1 MVASCRIA
9 ILATWLTIS
18 KVQVI
23 YSDNRSNLTVH
34 PFIAY
39 FQGFQF
45 GQNLVLQLPSFFVSP
60 VGIGPS
66 ANHYQDTSKVIF
78 NETYENHASNVINV
92 NGTKNNVNFPKLND
106 LDVENFPTKKLKLS
120 EGDSLD
126 SFTQSLVNDSTFV
139 ESNERKNILN
149 ENSTTEE
156 PDSEVEIM
164 TDNNMTTKETGP
176 YTSSLYNN
184 LFLKNLTITRQ
195 EIDTNFTLPDTEN
208 HWQNFS
214 SSLNNNSTNHES
226 DKINGSTTADIAISP
241 PKQSSVITNFYPY
254 PNAVSYSA
262 VDKLSITTNS
272 YLDEGSNLPL
282 SYDDRWQSFTSLT
295 KLYPNFGFRPLSGLY
310 YDGFLHKSLN
320 KKNGFIPYYKVNYN
334 QN

>member
-9 ILATWLTIS
+9 ILAIWLTIL
-18 KVQVI
+18 KVQLI
-23 YSDNRSNLTVH
+23 YSDDRYNLTVH
-34 PFIAY
+34 PFVGY
-39 FQGFQF
+39 FQGFKL

-60 VGIGPS
+60 VAFVPS
-66 ANHYQDTSKVIF
+66 AYHYQDTSKVIF
-78 NETYENHASNVINV
+78 DGTYEKHDSNVININTKTINSNFLKV
-92 NGTKNNVNFPKLND
+92 NN
-106 LDVENFPTKKLKLS
+106 LDVEDFSTNKLRLP
-120 EGDSLD
+120 EGDSEDL
-126 SFTQSLVNDSTFV
+126 FTQSLVNDSTIV
-139 ESNERKNILN
+139 ESKENKHILN
-149 ENSTTEE
+149 EKSTTVE
-156 PDSEVEIM
+156 PNSEVEI
-164 TDNNMTTKETGP
+164 TAENNMTTKETGP

-184 LFLKNLTITRQ
+184 QYLKNLTITRQ
-195 EIDTNFTLPDTEN
+195 EIDNNFTLPSTEN

-214 SSLNNNSTNHES
+214 LPSDNNSTNHDSER
-226 DKINGSTTADIAISP
+226 INGSTTAEIAISP

-254 PNAVSYSA
+254 PNAVSHSA

-320 KKNGFIPYYKVNYN
+320 KKNGFIPYYKVNN
-334 QN
+334 N